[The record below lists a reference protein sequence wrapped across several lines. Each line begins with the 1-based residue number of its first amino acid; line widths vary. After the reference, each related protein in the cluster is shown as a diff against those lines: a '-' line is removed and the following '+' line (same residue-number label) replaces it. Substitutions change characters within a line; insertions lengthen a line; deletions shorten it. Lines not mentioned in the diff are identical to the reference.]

1 MSLLG
6 DTYTLFTREM
16 LIFKKNWKSSVIRS
30 LMFPVLIILIMG
42 SLGTTPK
49 NVPIAVVNY
58 DSGPSSISFMSLL
71 ESQNMLNVVSMT
83 NQQDAMSLLS
93 NGQVTAVVVI
103 PAGFASSGKG
113 APNVV
118 VYIDA
123 SVATTSGAVTAAVSA
138 AASRFS
144 ASAVTESVG
153 SAQKSQASSFSVATN
168 YAYGASANYTTF
180 LVAGTLIMVAA
191 FGSIFSGG
199 FSIITD
205 RQLGNLKAFMAS
217 PVNKLSI
224 LLSKMA
230 YGMTQ
235 SMLSGVLALGVG
247 LLLGASIYSGV
258 SGIPVILWFMFLCGL
273 AFSGISTALATR
285 INKIET
291 YALISQTIVMPLYFL
306 SGAFMPTNT
315 LPRALQIISTYNPMT
330 YGVNAVRE
338 VMLKGYLT
346 PSAFLFNSAV
356 LLVFMAFTVGLSFVL
371 FKRTNDNV

>member
-1 MSLLG
+1 
-6 DTYTLFTREM
+6 
-16 LIFKKNWKSSVIRS
+16 
-30 LMFPVLIILIMG
+30 MG
-42 SLGTTPK
+42 SLGTTPR

-58 DSGPSSISFMSLL
+58 DGGPSSISFMSLL

-83 NQQDAMSLLS
+83 NQQDAMSMLS

-103 PAGFASSGKG
+103 PAGFASSAKG

-118 VYIDA
+118 VYLDA
-123 SVATTSGAVTAAVSA
+123 SVASSSSAVTAAVSSAAARFGASMVSQSVQAKAA
-138 AASRFS
+138 AAS
-144 ASAVTESVG
+144 T
-153 SAQKSQASSFSVATN
+153 FSVATN
-168 YAYGASANYTTF
+168 YAYGASSNYTTF
-180 LVAGTLIMVAA
+180 LVAGTLIMVAS

-230 YGMTQ
+230 YGVTQ
-235 SMLSGVLALGVG
+235 SMLSGVLALAVG
-247 LLLGASIYSGV
+247 LLLGASIYSGL

-315 LPRALQIISTYNPMT
+315 LPQALQVISTYNPMT

-346 PSAFLFNSAV
+346 QSAFVFNSAV
-356 LLVFMAFTVGLSFVL
+356 LLAFLAFTVGLSFVL
-371 FKRTNDNV
+371 FKRTNDNA